1 MPQSKK
7 YKLYRGYF
15 NTHFNLMYDSIFKDH
30 FDTHKKRFDH
40 CYYEYINGVKYNSSL
55 RRYTRVSNKYILY
68 AMYNKTLIEEKLKI
82 KNSAKDV
89 ILPAD
94 YIKSSLP
101 PTIPDPIA
109 NIIYSYY
116 NSLQP
121 YIRELQDWFGEDSET
136 KNYEDNYY
144 EAQASLILD
153 FVDVNEYFPNTDINK
168 LRETDFFKAYN
179 TIDNVAGY
187 PLCVEIISS
196 RKLLQNLRMKKIP
209 YQITLPY
216 NEGETM
222 IDYKIPFEPDS
233 D

>member
-1 MPQSKK
+1 MPSKK
-7 YKLYRGYF
+7 YNLCNDYF
-15 NTHFNLMYDSIFKDH
+15 NTNFNLMYDSIFRDK
-30 FDTHKKRFDH
+30 FDTCKNRFDH
-40 CYYEYINGVKYNSSL
+40 CYYEYINDIKYNRSK
-55 RRYTRVSNKYILY
+55 RRYTRSSNKYILY
-68 AMYNKTLIEEKLKI
+68 SMFNKTLIEEKMKLKNI
-82 KNSAKDV
+82 SKDV

-94 YIKSSLP
+94 YVKSSLP
-101 PTIPDPIA
+101 AILPDSIT

-121 YIRELQDWFGEDSET
+121 YIRELQDWFGEDSDT
-136 KNYEDNYY
+136 KNYDDNFY

-153 FVDVNEYFPNTDINK
+153 FVDVDKYFPNTDINR
-168 LRETDFFKAYN
+168 LRETDYFKSHN
-179 TIDNVAGY
+179 TIDNVDGT
-187 PLCVEIISS
+187 PVCVEVKSS
-196 RKLLQNLRMKKIP
+196 RILLNNLRNNKIP